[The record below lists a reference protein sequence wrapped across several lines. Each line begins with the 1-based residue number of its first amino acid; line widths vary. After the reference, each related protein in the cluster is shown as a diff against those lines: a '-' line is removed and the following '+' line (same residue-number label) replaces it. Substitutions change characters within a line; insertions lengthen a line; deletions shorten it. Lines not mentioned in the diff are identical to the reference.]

1 MKKTIKAAF
10 TASIPILLGYVFV
23 GTAFGLLLRNAGYSV
38 WWAALMSVLV
48 YAGSM
53 QFVAINFFSG
63 AFSLTQIILMTL
75 AVNIRHVFYGLSMI
89 ERFKGMGAKK
99 PYMIFSLTDETYSLL
114 CSAKAP
120 EGADPKT
127 FVFLIALFNQLY
139 WIAGSIFGSLAGE
152 IIPFNTK
159 GIDFAMTALF
169 IVICTEQWLTYPS
182 RIPAVIGVCAAVG
195 SLLFFGADNFILP
208 AMLVSVLFLMLLRT
222 PITKPE
228 AFRAGTQD
236 AADDCR
242 CEKPDADTEVPPKCA
257 AGASDEKEE
266 VFR

>member
-1 MKKTIKAAF
+1 MKKTVKAAF
-10 TASIPILLGYVFV
+10 TASIPVMLGYVFV
-23 GTAFGLLLRNAGYSV
+23 GIAFGLLMRNAGYSAWSAV
-38 WWAALMSVLV
+38 LMSVLV

-53 QFVAINFFSG
+53 QFVVINFFSG

-89 ERFKGMGAKK
+89 DRYKGMGARK

-120 EGADPKT
+120 DGANPKN
-127 FVFLIALFNQLY
+127 FMFLVALFNQLY
-139 WIAGSIFGSLAGE
+139 WITGSAVGALAGE

-195 SLLFFGADNFILP
+195 GLILFGKDSFILP
-208 AMLVSVLFLMLLRT
+208 TMIVSVLFLMLLRS
-222 PITKPE
+222 PITKASTKATE
-228 AFRAGTQD
+228 T
-236 AADDCR
+236 AAKACTTK
-242 CEKPDADTEVPPKCA
+242 ETIGEPADTVSKEPVE
-257 AGASDEKEE
+257 AGKVKEE
-266 VFR
+266 VMK